1 MRYSGEKCIQSVEA
15 GFSMIEMLMAAFI
28 LAIGLLGLAMLQ
40 TMSLRASS
48 GSKNLTMAVQLAE
61 QMMDQVE
68 LEGRLTYINAT
79 VGTSYTVANLPVLQN
94 LQYFPPGQPPVT
106 IPSASPKYFNIDPLT
121 GNVVAAAAP
130 VSGGAQPIFTLS
142 LAQTG
147 VAGIGLS
154 DVTITVNF
162 IDGYNPALNTPTIT
176 RTARI
181 TRRILHA

>member
-1 MRYSGEKCIQSVEA
+1 MRTCGSGVKRIQSSEA

-68 LEGRLTYINAT
+68 LEGRLTYNNAT
-79 VGTSYTVANLPVLQN
+79 VESSYVGTPPVLTG
-94 LQYFPPGQPPVT
+94 LQYYNQAAV
-106 IPSASPKYFNIDPLT
+106 IKYFNIDPST

-130 VSGGAQPIFTLS
+130 TTGGATPTFRLA
-142 LAQTG
+142 LAQAVTAG
-147 VAGIGLS
+147 VGLS
-154 DVTITVNF
+154 DVIIIVAF
-162 IDGYNPALNTPTIT
+162 IDGYNQATGLPIN
-176 RTARI
+176 RTVTI